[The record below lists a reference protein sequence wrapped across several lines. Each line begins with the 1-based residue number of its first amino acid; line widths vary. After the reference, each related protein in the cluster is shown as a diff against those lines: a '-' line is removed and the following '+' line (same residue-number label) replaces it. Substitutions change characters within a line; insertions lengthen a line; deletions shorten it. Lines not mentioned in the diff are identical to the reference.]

1 MKVFVSIIFLFLL
14 LNSCTG
20 LKLAQLDFTDSKLAY
35 NSQLELAKGLV
46 EPNRKKINF
55 IASGYNIHL
64 QEIEMEFTEDNI
76 TEILEKR
83 FLEKSKEIK
92 IDGLSVNIRVFE
104 ETYYRNKIR
113 TYLCKKDENSTYFI
127 SFSSEEYK
135 DLEFEANFVNTIS
148 KFGISESLLYESK
161 PKNIDILGFN
171 VEVIPSCFWRR
182 PLSLQCPR
190 NGQANWSFHK
200 NLDDAKY
207 YLNLQKSQTEQ
218 HNFYYKEFKSDTVS
232 AFFLGEKIELEKR
245 EYFITPPISDD
256 IDANS
261 MIVYYVAK
269 KINDKFIHMVL
280 SHYDNDNTYL
290 IDQILEFE

>member
-1 MKVFVSIIFLFLL
+1 MKVFISIIFSLFF
-14 LNSCTG
+14 LNSCIG
-20 LKLAQLDFTDSKLAY
+20 LKLAELDFTDDKSAY
-35 NSQLELAKGLV
+35 NSQLSIAKGLV

-55 IASGYNIHL
+55 IASGYKIHL
-64 QEIEMEFTEDNI
+64 QEIEMEFTNENI
-76 TEILEKR
+76 SQILEKR

-92 IDGLSVNIRVFE
+92 IDGILTNIRVFE

-113 TYLCKKDENSTYFI
+113 TYLSKKDENSIYFI
-127 SFSSEEYK
+127 SFSSEENK
-135 DLEFEANFVNTIS
+135 DLEFEANFVNTITQ
-148 KFGISESLLYESK
+148 FGISELLLYESK
-161 PKNIDILGFN
+161 PKNIDIIGYN
-171 VEVIPSCFWRR
+171 VELIPSCYWRS
-182 PLSLQCPR
+182 PLNLQCPR
-190 NGQANWSFHK
+190 NGQANWAYHK
-200 NLDDAKY
+200 NLDDAIY

-218 HNFYYKEFKSDTVS
+218 HDFFYKEFKSDTVS
-232 AFFLGEKIELEKR
+232 ALFLDEKIELEKR

-261 MIVYYVAK
+261 MIVYYVAN